1 VTNRPIVCILI
12 IRQAKRQ
19 TNGPTDI
26 CITIHFFCLYI
37 IIVIRYNREV
47 VKDEVSGKRPY
58 HGGVSCMVAAPSG
71 DVSHDDV
78 DVNVIDELDDVNVML
93 EDGEKQASSLIC
105 MESKKGVLKSEV
117 N

>member
-1 VTNRPIVCILI
+1 
-12 IRQAKRQ
+12 
-19 TNGPTDI
+19 
-26 CITIHFFCLYI
+26 
-37 IIVIRYNREV
+37 
-47 VKDEVSGKRPY
+47 
-58 HGGVSCMVAAPSG
+58 MVAAPSG